1 MSTEIQY
8 AGVIFK
14 DENGNVGKV
23 NGLSET
29 DVTTVQTAL
38 DDMIAVKEQASNAIK
53 TAGKAEAQAEANL
66 EIINNNLVP
75 HLVALDNKVGVVV
88 DTSTSPYS
96 AVNATSTRYG
106 AVRLA
111 TGDTTQ
117 DTGNAVVPDINLTK
131 TLIENATPGASQYKS
146 VAQMH
151 NHIYRGADL
160 LSDGHFSDLPSL
172 LTAIRNGDFSDI
184 YVGDTITTTVDYM
197 DAGVSLLVTFA
208 VAGLDLIPNV
218 NGRSGMHNVC
228 LVNTAPLFSQ
238 SYSMNNSATS
248 AGGFKGSA
256 MYTETLP
263 VAVNS
268 LAGNTSAPFYGYL
281 LTHNER
287 LSSAVN
293 ETASSMA
300 YPGWTG
306 ASSDLTAVDV
316 SVNLLSDVEVFGAP
330 ICSSSCYDNATVV
343 KLPLFDLFE
352 NDLVANNFQTSFW
365 LRNVSNSTSFG
376 VAQDLF
382 TPTSGVATA
391 SHGLVVR
398 FFIG

>member
-1 MSTEIQY
+1 MSTDIQY

-23 NGLSET
+23 NGLSEA

-38 DDMIAVKEQASNAIK
+38 DDMIVVKEQASNAIK

-111 TGDTTQ
+111 TGDATH

-151 NHIYRGADL
+151 NHIYRGASL
-160 LSDGHFSDLPSL
+160 ISDDHFSDLASL

-184 YVGDTITTTVDYM
+184 YVGDTIFTGIDYFGL
-197 DAGVSLLVTFA
+197 GVSLVVRFM

-228 LVNTAPLFSQ
+228 LVNTATLSSQ
-238 SYSMNNSATS
+238 SFSMNDTATS
-248 AGGFKGSA
+248 AGGFMGST

-263 VAVNS
+263 KLATA
-268 LAGNTSAPFYGYL
+268 LAGTSSTPFYGYL

-293 ETASSMA
+293 ETAVSMA
-300 YPGWTG
+300 YTGWTG
-306 ASSDLTAVDV
+306 ASSDLTAVDT

-352 NDLVANNFQTSFW
+352 NDLVANHFETGFW
-365 LRNVSNSTSFG
+365 LRNVTNSTSFG

-391 SHGLVVR
+391 SHGLIFR
-398 FFIG
+398 FFVG